1 MSRMSEFV
9 TALQIV
15 RPNVEFNP
23 LKRNAGFGMSGRRD
37 VGTSGRRETRTWA
50 PPGLQELMCV
60 TILEAGLQSHIQPVA
75 YFVVFIVFAVK

>member
-23 LKRNAGFGMSGRRD
+23 LKRNAGF
-37 VGTSGRRETRTWA
+37 GTSGRRETRTWA